1 MFSRY
6 FRHFFLQFRAGRS
19 EDREA
24 REVFALR
31 KEEARGVAHENAAEN
46 GDRHIGSPMEIR
58 VEFDHARDCDAA
70 DCPADRSETAGACH
84 YYNGLSPW
92 LRERPLKA

>member
-1 MFSRY
+1 MFSGY
-6 FRHFFLQFRAGRS
+6 FRQFFLQFRAGRS

-70 DCPADRSETAGACH
+70 DCPADRSEKAGSAITTM
-84 YYNGLSPW
+84 GF
-92 LRERPLKA
+92 LRALMRDC